1 MATGERKLPPE
12 LEKLQAALNDRSLQD
27 KEEEAERVLEM
38 LEEDDE
44 WAYKT
49 QYPDDGWD
57 IDYDDW
63 CEPWEPEDASWDDE
77 DTTTG

>member
-27 KEEEAERVLEM
+27 KEEEAERVLKM
-38 LEEDDE
+38 LSEDDE
-44 WAYKT
+44 WFHKT
-49 QYPDDGWD
+49 QYPDDDWD
-57 IDYDDW
+57 IDHDDW
-63 CEPWEPEDASWDDE
+63 YEPYEPEGASWDDE